1 MAPTLAA
8 VAALP
13 ALRLLPRTEA
23 PLDVPVRWVA
33 VSELADPTPFLEGG
47 ELVLTTGM
55 RLEDAETYV
64 SRLVG
69 RDVAGLGF
77 GVGLGH
83 DRVPPALVEAAR
95 VYGLPLLEVPRPT
108 PFVAI
113 GKAVSRMLAAEQY
126 EDVTRAAKAQ
136 RELARAALRGPD
148 AVLAVLARVLR
159 GWALLLDPAG
169 EVRYAAPDSARV
181 RAPEIAVEL
190 PRLAS
195 AASLAL
201 PGPVV
206 VQPVGLGRRP
216 RAYLAVGTP
225 DQLRPVA
232 HTVVGAAVSLLSL
245 LSETG
250 EHRVREALGRMLLG
264 GAPGFPDEP
273 VRVLLCG
280 QDAADALEGD
290 PAADR
295 CLTAPHGTL
304 TAVIAPDAL
313 VERVAA
319 LAVAAGPVGVG
330 EAVPLTEAAR
340 SLAQAERA
348 RPAEGVRRHSDLPG
362 GVLGHLGDP
371 AREAA
376 ADLLAPLDPSL
387 RASLH
392 AYLAHHGQGDPAA
405 RALGVHRHTLRHR
418 MRRAA
423 DLLARDLDDPTTR
436 AELWIALTLTDPPPP
451 NP

>member
-13 ALRLLPRTEA
+13 SLRLILRTDA

-33 VSELADPTPFLEGG
+33 VSELTDPTPFLEGG

-55 RLEDAETYV
+55 RLDDAEAYV
-64 SRLVG
+64 ARLVG

-83 DRVPPALVEAAR
+83 DRVPEALVEAAVR
-95 VYGLPLLEVPRPT
+95 HGLPLLEVPRPT
-108 PFVAI
+108 PFVAV

-126 EDVTRAAKAQ
+126 EDVTRAEKAQ

-148 AVLAVLARVLR
+148 AVLSVLARVLR

-169 EVRYAAPDSARV
+169 EPTHAAPDSARA

-190 PRLAS
+190 PRLAG

-225 DQLRPVA
+225 DRLRPVA

-245 LSETG
+245 RSETS
-250 EHRVREALGRMLLG
+250 EDKVREALGGLLLG
-264 GAPGFPDEP
+264 KPPHFPEEP

-280 QDAADALEGD
+280 PDTADALEGD

-295 CLTAPHGTL
+295 CLAVPHGAL

-313 VERVAA
+313 TDRVAA
-319 LAVAAGPVGVG
+319 LALAAGPVGVG
-330 EAVPLTEAAR
+330 DPVPLTDAAR
-340 SLAQAERA
+340 SLTQAERA
-348 RPAEGVRRHSDLPG
+348 RPAEGVRRHTDLPG
-362 GVLGHLGDP
+362 GVLGQLGDP

-376 ADLLAPLDPSL
+376 VRLLAPLDPTL

-423 DLLARDLDDPTTR
+423 DLLSRDLDDPTAR
-436 AELWIALTLTDPPPP
+436 AELWIALTLTEGSSPP
-451 NP
+451 